1 MQDQVVSSS
10 PINLTAAGATDI
22 GRSRSHNEDSVL
34 IRPDLSLYIVADGAG
49 GHNAGN
55 VASALATTSIA
66 RFFESTAKEVCT
78 KPEMNEFGVLE
89 GERRMAIAIQKAN
102 QDIIEISKTSN
113 KHKGMGTTVVAMW
126 VSPTGLMYIGYVGD
140 SRCYRLRDGSLELMT
155 RDHSLINDLIQTRP
169 DMDAAVL
176 ARLPRNVVTRALGMQ
191 DIVHVDVQT
200 RAVVPGDRYLLTSD
214 GLSDALKAEEIFE
227 TLKRHAA
234 PDEIVRMLI
243 DRANEEAG
251 DDNIAALVL
260 FCDLQ
265 PGSTFPRRLVP
276 SMVRKRATVPPPA
289 PVRHPADSYP
299 ELIIV
304 SMDDETEIEPQIHV
318 VPDGTASDGMLDTL
332 EGIVSPSR
340 RAAVPRPSAMVACEG
355 CGKSYAPISARC
367 PYCGKAREE
376 G

>member
-1 MQDQVVSSS
+1 MQDSVSPSAL
-10 PINLTAAGATDI
+10 NLTAAGATDI

-34 IRPDLSLYIVADGAG
+34 VRPDLNLYVVADGAG

-55 VASALATTSIA
+55 VASALATTSMA
-66 RFFESTAKEVCT
+66 RFFESTAKEMSA
-78 KPEMNEFGVLE
+78 KSEMNEFGVLE

-113 KHKGMGTTVVAMW
+113 KHKGMGTTVVAMC
-126 VSPTGLMYIGYVGD
+126 VSPAGLMHIGYVGD
-140 SRCYRLRDGSLELMT
+140 SRCYRLRDGNLELMT

-169 DMDAAVL
+169 DMDSAVL

-191 DIVHVDVQT
+191 EVVHVDVQT

-214 GLSDALKAEEIFE
+214 GLSDTLKAEEILE

-265 PGSTFPRRLVP
+265 PGSMFARRPVP
-276 SMVRKRATVPPPA
+276 SVVRKRAKDPPPE
-289 PVRHPADSYP
+289 PVRRPADSYP

-304 SMDDETEIEPQIHV
+304 SIDDETDLEPQIHV
-318 VPDGTASDGMLDTL
+318 VPDGTASDGMLDEL
-332 EGIVSPSR
+332 GELVAPPR
-340 RAAVPRPSAMVACEG
+340 RAAVPRSGTMVTCEG
-355 CGKSYAPISARC
+355 CGKQYAPISARC
-367 PYCGKAREE
+367 PFCGKARE
-376 G
+376 GS